1 MQPGSEVS
9 ATPPAAITKR
19 DVARSPGTARSAD
32 PAGLSDADPARP
44 AAAARPADPAGTA
57 QLAGTAG
64 PGSRARPRWW
74 AELAMLGVGYGLYT
88 LTRDL
93 APARRQAAFADAAA
107 IRAAEGWLH
116 MGIERGANLWLTM
129 HPVLATTADYYYA
142 TAHFAAVIGLLVWL
156 YWRRPGLY
164 RRARSV
170 LVAVT
175 LTALAVFWLFPV
187 APPRLLPGYVDTLVA
202 RHTWG
207 SWGTAGIASLANPY
221 AAMPSLHTAWAAWTA
236 GVIMIAAGRPSVRIA
251 AAAYPLLT
259 IAVIVVTANH
269 YVLDAAGGLVVL
281 AAAAIV
287 IHATDPAWTLESAR
301 LPNPVGS
308 AAVARAFLASGRAA
322 LPSPGQPEYRRA
334 LCGRRRGAPREA
346 HAHGCGRAR

>member
-1 MQPGSEVS
+1 
-9 ATPPAAITKR
+9 
-19 DVARSPGTARSAD
+19 
-32 PAGLSDADPARP
+32 
-44 AAAARPADPAGTA
+44 
-57 QLAGTAG
+57 
-64 PGSRARPRWW
+64 
-74 AELAMLGVGYGLYT
+74 MLGVGYGLYT

-334 LCGRRRGAPREA
+334 LCGRRRGSPREA